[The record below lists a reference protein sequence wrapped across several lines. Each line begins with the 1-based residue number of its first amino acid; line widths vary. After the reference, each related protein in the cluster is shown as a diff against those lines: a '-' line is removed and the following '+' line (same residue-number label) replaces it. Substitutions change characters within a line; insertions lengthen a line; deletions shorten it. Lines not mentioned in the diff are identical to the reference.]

1 MQLRSFNKT
10 VYLYVNPDG
19 TQFVDEN
26 LAKNKNKIAD
36 EQRPDGIE
44 EFFFTVKTVEA
55 KDSSLSVDASLRYYL
70 DSRREDENVQAR
82 RVRQVESKR
91 VPTELLPQT
100 ETEFTV
106 VAASLVDWNL
116 EDSDGNKLPMTPE
129 TLKMLQPGWLYLY
142 IKDAFDDLNQ
152 VTPDLRRD

>member
-10 VYLYVNPDG
+10 VHLYVNPNG

-26 LAKNKNKIAD
+26 LAKNKEKIAD
-36 EQRPDGIE
+36 ADIPDGVD

-55 KDSSLSVDASLRYYL
+55 KSSSLGVDASLRYYL

-82 RVRQVESKR
+82 RVRQVESKKIHN
-91 VPTELLPQT
+91 ELLPQT
-100 ETEFTV
+100 ETEFVV
-106 VAASLVDWNL
+106 VAESLVDWNL
-116 EDSDGNKLPMTPE
+116 EKDGNKLPMTPE
-129 TLKMLQPGWLYLY
+129 TLKILQPGWLYLY

-152 VTPDLRRD
+152 ITPDLRRD